1 MTTDDNGI
9 VDFSFENNLEEAN
22 RDNIFKLI
30 SSGTNPENTQA
41 INMIK
46 DNYGKNILQYK
57 VKNKNGEEVSLG
69 NLNIDNEKPTV
80 VIFSYPMCGGCQ
92 DMMKFMSK
100 INHDKYNLIEV
111 ITSVNNNNFKE
122 NVENTEKI
130 FNNLGAENLLEHIV
144 YDEADLIW
152 QTRLNLKT
160 TPNILFL
167 DKYGRLIG
175 ASGKLTPIEFND
187 SMKLYC
193 DVDDAV
199 EGKSLGDIVLEE
211 GIAMA
216 KPFKTIYGQDL
227 SQFELTNMMTGKKE
241 TLEKIVGKGNDK
253 PILISLGTSSCSN
266 CVNSWKTFP
275 NEELEDF
282 TLIEGLIDDYSEEK
296 ASDLKKQLIRQH
308 FQTDENDKRLEHF
321 YYDAYSIFSLPNK
334 LDSSVMFTGTPVGI
348 ILDKDFKVRNYVDFP
363 SYTEKTREK
372 IKRVAESVYKD

>member
-1 MTTDDNGI
+1 
-9 VDFSFENNLEEAN
+9 
-22 RDNIFKLI
+22 
-30 SSGTNPENTQA
+30 
-41 INMIK
+41 
-46 DNYGKNILQYK
+46 
-57 VKNKNGEEVSLG
+57 
-69 NLNIDNEKPTV
+69 
-80 VIFSYPMCGGCQ
+80 
-92 DMMKFMSK
+92 
-100 INHDKYNLIEV
+100 
-111 ITSVNNNNFKE
+111 
-122 NVENTEKI
+122 
-130 FNNLGAENLLEHIV
+130 
-144 YDEADLIW
+144 
-152 QTRLNLKT
+152 
-160 TPNILFL
+160 
-167 DKYGRLIG
+167 
-175 ASGKLTPIEFND
+175 
-187 SMKLYC
+187 MKLYC